1 MNCQCCCLLLK
12 FKSNSLRIWFII
24 TWSSFSSI
32 SVKFDHW
39 KLFILLLYGD
49 NECFLLPIQK
59 KNFATN
65 YITIIIIQ
73 QRMNEWMNWPATSN
87 AVHTHTHT
95 HINMYVQQN
104 IVIQTRIRNWKTN
117 ETKKNPLD
125 AHPNNI
131 SKKND

>member
-1 MNCQCCCLLLK
+1 M
-12 FKSNSLRIWFII
+12 
-24 TWSSFSSI
+24 
-32 SVKFDHW
+32 
-39 KLFILLLYGD
+39 LFVAD
-49 NECFLLPIQK
+49 PKK

-131 SKKND
+131 SKKKWLNTLLFLSYFITIFSSFVFFWPVLLLAHPQYWNFFLFYKFR